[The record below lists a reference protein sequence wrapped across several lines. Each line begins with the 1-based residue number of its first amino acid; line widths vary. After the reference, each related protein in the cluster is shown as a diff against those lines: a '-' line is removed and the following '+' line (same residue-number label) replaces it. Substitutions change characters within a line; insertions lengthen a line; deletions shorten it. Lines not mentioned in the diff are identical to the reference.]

1 MYTYE
6 EEDTRFYIDQSTLP
20 NAGYGCFA
28 KEFIKKSDWL
38 EVSGVY
44 VKTGSIADE
53 CTHYAMRYKFA
64 GSPELNAKIIPMGFA
79 GLVNH
84 TDDPNLQ
91 NCQLEFSKSLVKRS
105 DHSGQVVYK
114 FIRDVMPGEEILG
127 NYGPNVGGE
136 VKKLSENMGFVDENE
151 RNWQDFLKFDLY
163 GLKKLEELL

>member
-6 EEDTRFYIDQSTLP
+6 ETDTRFYIAESTLP

-28 KEFIKKSDWL
+28 KEFIKAGEWL
-38 EVSGVY
+38 EVSGIY

-53 CTHYAMRYKFA
+53 CTHYAKRYKFA
-64 GSPELNAKIIPMGFA
+64 GSPERNAKIVPMGFA

-91 NCQLEFSKSLVKRS
+91 NCQLEYNRSLMKRS
-105 DHSGQVVYK
+105 QHSGQVIYR
-114 FIRDVMPGEEILG
+114 FIRDVITGEEILG

-136 VKKLSENMGFVDENE
+136 VQKLSKNMGFVDENE
-151 RNWQDFLKFDLY
+151 KDWQEFLKLDLY